1 MRYIIILLLI
11 IGVGVY
17 LYTTH
22 HSPETD
28 ISFEV
33 QADHVKA
40 VCKDFEFIFSPQSAF
55 QTEATIMQV
64 SHENDCPFSVFCG
77 SFGLVWGDTAIELA
91 SYWDKNI
98 KDIFDQLSPDAQ
110 KIYTERGCGGT
121 AQYLNEHTITM
132 LPIAPNKEIDKALR
146 ALKRGDKVS
155 LEGYNVT
162 IISAQY
168 QGHVQS
174 LNIPHTVCITKAVI
188 NNETYGE

>member
-1 MRYIIILLLI
+1 MRYIIILLLVM
-11 IGVGVY
+11 GAGVY
-17 LYTTH
+17 LYVTH

-40 VCKDFEFIFSPQSAF
+40 VCKDFEFGFAPQSAF
-55 QTEATIMQV
+55 QAEGTITFVDRQK
-64 SHENDCPFSVFCG
+64 DCPFSVFCG

-91 SYWDKNI
+91 SYWDKDI
-98 KDIFDQLSPDAQ
+98 KDVFDQLSPDAQ
-110 KIYTERGCGGT
+110 NIYTERGCGGT
-121 AQYLNEHTITM
+121 AQYLNEHTIKM

-146 ALKRGDKVS
+146 AVKKGDKVS

-168 QGHVQS
+168 KGHSQS

-188 NNETYGE
+188 NNEKYGE